1 MEVRILINNYAYSEV
16 LDVID
21 NMEEKYK
28 ELLPEKLIH
37 FLNENENSEYQ
48 KHVIP
53 NIPLSKQNIS
63 KDAITILAMINL
75 KYWVKDEKHKAD
87 LMEKYKMNNN
97 EISNEE
103 LKNIFES
110 DNSQNNSTTAN
121 ESLKNDVNKSLIEK
135 EYSFMERIKNWF
147 LKFRKELS
155 NTKET
160 KK

>member
-1 MEVRILINNYAYSEV
+1 MEVKILINNYAYSEV

-87 LMEKYKMNNN
+87 LMEKYKTNNN

-147 LKFRKELS
+147 LKFI
-155 NTKET
+155 
-160 KK
+160 KKRPPFSS

>member
-1 MEVRILINNYAYSEV
+1 MEVKTLKNNYAYSEV

-21 NMEEKYK
+21 NMEVKYK
-28 ELLPEKLIH
+28 ELLPQKLIQ
-37 FLNENENSEYQ
+37 FLNENANSEYQ

-75 KYWVKDEKHKAD
+75 KYWVKDEKHKAE
-87 LMEKYKMNNN
+87 LIEKYKMNNN

-110 DNSQNNSTTAN
+110 DNSENNNTTTN
-121 ESLKNDVNKSLIEK
+121 ESLKNDVNKSIVVK

-147 LKFRKELS
+147 LKVI
-155 NTKET
+155 
-160 KK
+160 KKRPPFSS

>member
-75 KYWVKDEKHKAD
+75 KYWVKDEKHKAE
-87 LMEKYKMNNN
+87 LIEKYKMNNN

-110 DNSQNNSTTAN
+110 DNSENNNTTTN
-121 ESLKNDVNKSLIEK
+121 ESLKNDVNKSIVVK

-147 LKFRKELS
+147 LKVI
-155 NTKET
+155 
-160 KK
+160 KKRPPFSS

>member
-1 MEVRILINNYAYSEV
+1 MEVRRLINNYAYSEV

-28 ELLPEKLIH
+28 DLLPEKLIQ
-37 FLNENENSEYQ
+37 FLNEIENFEYQ

-53 NIPLSKQNIS
+53 NISLSKQNIS
-63 KDAITILAMINL
+63 KDAITILAIINL
-75 KYWVKDEKHKAD
+75 KYWVKDENHKAE
-87 LMEKYKMNNN
+87 LIEKYKMNNN

-110 DNSQNNSTTAN
+110 DNSENNNTTTN
-121 ESLKNDVNKSLIEK
+121 EPLKNDVNKSIVVK

-147 LKFRKELS
+147 LKVI
-155 NTKET
+155 
-160 KK
+160 KKSPPFSS

>member
-1 MEVRILINNYAYSEV
+1 MEVRTLKNNYAYSEV

-21 NMEEKYK
+21 NMEVKYK
-28 ELLPEKLIH
+28 ELLPQKLIQ
-37 FLNENENSEYQ
+37 FLNENANSEYQ

-75 KYWVKDEKHKAD
+75 KYWVKDEKHKAE
-87 LMEKYKMNNN
+87 LIEKYKMNNN

-110 DNSQNNSTTAN
+110 DNSENNNKTRN
-121 ESLKNDVNKSLIEK
+121 ESLKNDVNKSIVVK

-147 LKFRKELS
+147 LKVI
-155 NTKET
+155 
-160 KK
+160 KKRPPFSS

>member
-1 MEVRILINNYAYSEV
+1 MINNYAYSEV